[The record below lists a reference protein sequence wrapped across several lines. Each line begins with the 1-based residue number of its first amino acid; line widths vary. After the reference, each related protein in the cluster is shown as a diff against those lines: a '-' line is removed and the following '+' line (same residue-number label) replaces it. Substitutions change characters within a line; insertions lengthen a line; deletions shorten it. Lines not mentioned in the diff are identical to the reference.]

1 MLAPW
6 SVHTHRHQTP
16 LERRE
21 VSANANRKVK
31 LLLPQNVS
39 GYWRQ
44 ARLETAGKET
54 KRAADMHNGP
64 QLQDKQGKEGWE
76 LRIQNR
82 LSASKEGIASE
93 MERNAYSLVPTGP
106 STYKKVL

>member
-1 MLAPW
+1 
-6 SVHTHRHQTP
+6 
-16 LERRE
+16 
-21 VSANANRKVK
+21 
-31 LLLPQNVS
+31 
-39 GYWRQ
+39 
-44 ARLETAGKET
+44 
-54 KRAADMHNGP
+54 MHNGP